1 MQVFEAFNQ
10 LKDVFISPEQEEHSG
25 CPSSSRNDKA
35 IAKVCDFVKAD
46 HGVTIKERVVELEI
60 FLAHATQF

>member
-10 LKDVFISPEQEEHSG
+10 LKDGFISIEPEEHSG
-25 CPSSSRNDKA
+25 CPSTSRNDKT

-46 HGVTIKERVVELEI
+46 HRVTKKEWRN
-60 FLAHATQF
+60 